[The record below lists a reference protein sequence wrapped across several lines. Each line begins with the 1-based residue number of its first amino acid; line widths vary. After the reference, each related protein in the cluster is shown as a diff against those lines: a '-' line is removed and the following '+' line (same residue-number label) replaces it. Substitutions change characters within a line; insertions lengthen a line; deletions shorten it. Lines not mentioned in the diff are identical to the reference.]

1 MALTRVGLAI
11 TLAVNS
17 TCTTITVTDS
27 TGAYNVTTNPLGYGL
42 PGGIATTDVSSL
54 IVTVNIQGGSYF
66 TYTFTIDT
74 TDGSVTAATLSL
86 SGGTA
91 TNIFA
96 SLPATVFPL
105 SAFDLWGSYG
115 VTLPTFGDGIIEVDY
130 TIGGSVASGDLPAQD
145 FNYTTSGS
153 MLVPCSGCCCVQK
166 MGLAIDP
173 DCACSNEAMWNYL
186 RASTYL
192 EIAKFNTQIGK
203 NAVAQS
209 ALTKAQEICDCEGC
223 GCS

>member
-17 TCTTITVTDS
+17 TCTTMTVTDS
-27 TGAYNVTTNPLGYGL
+27 TGTYDVTTNPLGYGL
-42 PGGIATTDVSSL
+42 PSGAASADVTSL
-54 IVTVNIQGGSYF
+54 VIVVNLPGGSYF
-66 TYTFTIDT
+66 TYTFTIALNVI
-74 TDGSVTAATLSL
+74 SAATLSL

-91 TNIFA
+91 TNILA
-96 SLPATVFPL
+96 SLVSTVFPVT
-105 SAFDLWGSYG
+105 SFDLWGSYG
-115 VTLPTFGDGIIEVDY
+115 VTLPAFEDGVIEVDY
-130 TIGGSVASGDLPAQD
+130 TIGGFVPDGDASTA
-145 FNYTTSGS
+145 FNYTTSSS
-153 MLVPCSGCCCVQK
+153 MLVPCTTCCCVQK
-166 MGLAIDP
+166 MALAIDP

-203 NAVAQS
+203 NEVAQS
-209 ALTKAQEICDCEGC
+209 ALTKAGEICNCADC